1 MRITIAILTSILS
14 LATAIGGPAPAPP
27 PRPIDARFA
36 PYSSDPNHQWNR
48 LHRVLFVREAREG
61 GRRIHT
67 TDPLLYRGGSFLFA
81 GESHQ
86 QAVALL
92 DQFEPIDDPLK
103 RLILQRD
110 LWAAFDYAAWEPD
123 EWVLKS
129 KFEPGAI
136 GLRNRLAK
144 VIGRLAL
151 SDREFAVLPDNYA
164 LAVKS
169 KEYLPA
175 HDPKHPDRPFL
186 PSDLFDPAGPWVR
199 FHETTAK
206 PMVPRHFDGA
216 GGRAAHII
224 FLRLPDGRA
233 ATEKYLKELRCEEPF
248 LEDSHRHTVKQFP
261 EGTMVAMVRRAFAVD
276 TSAKMR
282 VTPITELVQIR
293 VYRRISKNPE
303 AHLARGNGEQDVSE
317 FVLDRAALFAGG
329 HGLRSVGP
337 QEPAEPLF
345 DRQEGDD
352 PFERTNPF
360 APDMPQMKTCIEC
373 HSPPGVY
380 SMLSMTRAFRD
391 NPKNRGELFRT
402 YSWDVEMKLTV
413 QAKAA
418 RFDWGLLKGK
428 LEAK

>member
-1 MRITIAILTSILS
+1 MRITLVILTTILP
-14 LATAIGGPAPAPP
+14 LAAAFGGPDPAPP

-36 PYSSDPNHQWNR
+36 PYSPDPDHPWNE

-61 GRRIHT
+61 GRRVHT

-92 DQFEPIDDPLK
+92 DQFKATGDPLR
-103 RLILQRD
+103 RLVLQRD

-129 KFEPGAI
+129 KFEPGAVA
-136 GLRNRLAK
+136 LRNRLAK

-151 SDREFAVLPDNYA
+151 SDRELAALPDNYA
-164 LAVKS
+164 LAEKS
-169 KEYLPA
+169 KDYLPA
-175 HDPKHPDRPFL
+175 HDPNHPERPFL
-186 PSDLFDPAGPWVR
+186 PADLFDPTGPWVR

-206 PMVPRHFDGA
+206 PMTPRHFDGA
-216 GGRAAHII
+216 GGRAAHVI

-233 ATEKYLKELRCEEPF
+233 ATEQYLKELRSEEPF

-276 TSAKMR
+276 TAAKMR

-293 VYRRISKNPE
+293 VYRRIPKNPE
-303 AHLARGNGEQDVSE
+303 AHLARGNGVQDMYE
-317 FVLDRAALFAGG
+317 FVLDRAALFAGR
-329 HGLRSVGP
+329 HGLRAVGSE
-337 QEPAEPLF
+337 EPAEPSF
-345 DRQEGDD
+345 ERREGDE
-352 PFERTNPF
+352 PFERTTPF
-360 APDMPQMKTCIEC
+360 APDMPQMKTCIAC
-373 HSPPGVY
+373 HSAPGVY
-380 SMLSMTRAFRD
+380 SVLSMSRAFHD
-391 NPKNRGELFRT
+391 NPQSNGDLFRT